1 MVNANVIA
9 LDVDKLT
16 RDWRWVVEC
25 LREVIRESG
34 ETEIAAL
41 LPSSDPDVTLPT
53 SMPRDSV
60 RLTQAYSIAFQLL
73 SMAEQNA
80 SVQFRREIESTQGI
94 DAVPALWG
102 ESLKRLLEQGWTA
115 EEIAASLHKMQVE
128 LVLTAH
134 PTEAKRATVLAH
146 HRRLFER
153 FVLRDRADLS
163 PGNFE
168 ENEEVIRLDCHLVA
182 HR

>member
-1 MVNANVIA
+1 MFARSHQRIGRNGNRCAVALVRFGIA
-9 LDVDKLT
+9 
-16 RDWRWVVEC
+16 
-25 LREVIRESG
+25 
-34 ETEIAAL
+34 
-41 LPSSDPDVTLPT
+41 LPT

-102 ESLKRLLEQGWTA
+102 ESLKRLLEQGCTA

-134 PTEAKRATVLAH
+134 PTEAKRAHVLAH

-168 ENEEVIRLDCHLVA
+168 ENEEVIRALIASCGAPVKSISTSLTCSPNDA
-182 HR
+182 TSSTI